1 MTETDEMTITSEYAD
16 FQPVYKQDD
25 YTLASESSVTSE
37 TSPTKKKQ
45 RNYMDAYLLNDK
57 SYHKMTRNGGFADEK
72 VGVYSTGTTPGSSI
86 RDAIT
91 GATSPMYRVGSIYE
105 DLFFKVCFATGEFG
119 SEPKTMFFDCPE
131 QYERHLNANVSQLV
145 KDRWTSKFAA
155 ARKLMESE
163 Q

>member
-57 SYHKMTRNGGFADEK
+57 SYHKMTRNGGSADEK
-72 VGVYSTGTTPGSSI
+72 VGVYSTGTTPGASI

-91 GATSPMYRVGSIYE
+91 GATTPMCRV
-105 DLFFKVCFATGEFG
+105 
-119 SEPKTMFFDCPE
+119 
-131 QYERHLNANVSQLV
+131 
-145 KDRWTSKFAA
+145 
-155 ARKLMESE
+155 
-163 Q
+163 